1 MSFHGEGARTIEDE
15 KILSLRASVFQY
27 LPSPNQ
33 TKNLEWV
40 RSAAQAAL
48 VLRLPGLLETAGY
61 QSTSTTLQH
70 ASLPQFAHNISHE
83 GIEPSTFDG
92 DMEENAVNR
101 DDVSCIDNDSDDECD
116 GFDILPDPLPFPDRS
131 ALCAGNVY
139 PTNTSDNAS
148 YSAYSSQDRYGIM
161 QNTTLGDMEVER
173 DIDRLREL
181 LRRVDKS
188 FASCCNALIEIN
200 EHRRS
205 RDLLHVNILRNIDNW
220 NGMRGK
226 ILSQRAL
233 LNGVMCLEDASCR
246 TDTSYANF
254 KEGKYM
260 FIPLILKRF
269 LHLSHFSTCNL
280 FYFVDM
286 LWTASLASAAYSA
299 SKDVCG
305 AVEAA
310 RTASRAKRTADIA
323 VQNATQAEREVNGT
337 LEETKILQERVSRS
351 QMQALHAAVV
361 EHEAAS
367 AKRRSVVSLANDVKY
382 WNTHRKR
389 DLITACSQVVKEQ
402 KLSAAQNVKAWTQL
416 KQGLLD
422 SPSIFDVGQN
432 SQHESSRVQQS
443 TDPETKEPNLIE
455 SQTPQTDRSHEIQ
468 TPSGNIVVA
477 TTLQDYFSPSAS
489 LRHDDDFLP
498 PIDYESS
505 LASREA
511 QHSISSESEEALV
524 FSDALSSSALSHES
538 INASGQLSVSD
549 GDNECEDDGR
559 QNDNNEDKNDMTE
572 SMQSLVDGLL
582 TWGGGGN
589 WDVEDELGLALPKG
603 MAASLAMEERG
614 ILDLA

>member
-1 MSFHGEGARTIEDE
+1 M
-15 KILSLRASVFQY
+15 
-27 LPSPNQ
+27 
-33 TKNLEWV
+33 
-40 RSAAQAAL
+40 
-48 VLRLPGLLETAGY
+48 
-61 QSTSTTLQH
+61 
-70 ASLPQFAHNISHE
+70 
-83 GIEPSTFDG
+83 
-92 DMEENAVNR
+92 
-101 DDVSCIDNDSDDECD
+101 
-116 GFDILPDPLPFPDRS
+116 
-131 ALCAGNVY
+131 
-139 PTNTSDNAS
+139 
-148 YSAYSSQDRYGIM
+148 
-161 QNTTLGDMEVER
+161 
-173 DIDRLREL
+173 
-181 LRRVDKS
+181 
-188 FASCCNALIEIN
+188 
-200 EHRRS
+200 
-205 RDLLHVNILRNIDNW
+205 
-220 NGMRGK
+220 
-226 ILSQRAL
+226 
-233 LNGVMCLEDASCR
+233 
-246 TDTSYANF
+246 
-254 KEGKYM
+254 
-260 FIPLILKRF
+260 
-269 LHLSHFSTCNL
+269 
-280 FYFVDM
+280 
-286 LWTASLASAAYSA
+286 
-299 SKDVCG
+299 
-305 AVEAA
+305 
-310 RTASRAKRTADIA
+310 
-323 VQNATQAEREVNGT
+323 
-337 LEETKILQERVSRS
+337 
-351 QMQALHAAVV
+351 
-361 EHEAAS
+361 
-367 AKRRSVVSLANDVKY
+367 
-382 WNTHRKR
+382 
-389 DLITACSQVVKEQ
+389 
-402 KLSAAQNVKAWTQL
+402 KAWTQL

-538 INASGQLSVSD
+538 INAGGQLSVSD